1 MLPNKLPDDILRL
14 SYELA
19 YIVFRVAEQIK
30 QSDLEKKMKAGAVL
44 VIEAVLFD
52 KIDLIREEIFK
63 IRIYSSFANDI
74 GLISFNVFSSLVEK
88 LKKTEES
95 LVLSEATQEVQ
106 DIYDV
111 PTAVLGIN
119 QILEES
125 KKMGEKRRQK
135 KEEEKNGGI
144 RRKDN
149 FNSGKEDEDDVVS
162 KDTSV
167 DSSASGSVVRQGIE
181 FGNSSA
187 IRLFDNSDSKK
198 ELVFERVKELKVCF
212 LRDLMD
218 AFPECKERTLRYNL
232 ENLVK
237 EERVEKIGTSGPG
250 TFYRVI

>member
-44 VIEAVLFD
+44 VMEAALSD
-52 KIDLIREEIFK
+52 KIDLVRKEIFK
-63 IRIYSSFANDI
+63 IRIYSSFANDV
-74 GLISFNVFSSLVEK
+74 GFISFNVFSSLVEK

-106 DIYDV
+106 DIYDAPV
-111 PTAVLGIN
+111 AVLGIN

-125 KKMGEKRRQK
+125 KKMGEKSRQK
-135 KEEEKNGGI
+135 KEEEKNGEI

-149 FNSGKEDEDDVVS
+149 FNSGEEDEEVVS

-167 DSSASGSVVRQGIE
+167 DSSASSSVVRQGIE

-187 IRLFDNSDSKK
+187 IRLSDNSDSKK